1 MGRFRSFF
9 TKAKSPEDLILI
21 RFIIDVFG
29 YRPRNLFYFKKAL
42 SHKSIAIHNDVLE
55 SNERLEFLG
64 DAILDAVIAEYLYE
78 KYPGDDEGYLTKLK
92 SKIVNRKTL
101 SEIAEKM
108 GIRQHLNYSTV
119 RTINISS
126 VEGNAFEALMG
137 AIYLDAGYE
146 QVKKSVRNHV
156 LRKFVGVDQLLE
168 EEIDFKSRLIIW
180 CQKKKLA
187 LSFVILSES
196 NHRGISNYEMQ
207 AIISEK
213 VYGNG
218 QAGNKKEAEQ
228 LAAKEALK
236 LIGEID

>member
-1 MGRFRSFF
+1 LGRFRSFF

-21 RFIIDVFG
+21 RFIIDSFG
-29 YRPRNLFYFKKAL
+29 YRPSNLFNFKKAL

-101 SEIAEKM
+101 SDIAEKM

-137 AIYLDAGYE
+137 AIYLDAGYD

-156 LRKFVGVDQLLE
+156 LRKFVEVDQLLE

-180 CQKKKLA
+180 CQKKKLT
-187 LSFVILSES
+187 LSFIIISES
-196 NHRGISNYEMQ
+196 NHRGVSNYEMQ

-218 QAGNKKEAEQ
+218 NAGNKKEAEQ

>member
-1 MGRFRSFF
+1 
-9 TKAKSPEDLILI
+9 
-21 RFIIDVFG
+21 
-29 YRPRNLFYFKKAL
+29 
-42 SHKSIAIHNDVLE
+42 
-55 SNERLEFLG
+55 
-64 DAILDAVIAEYLYE
+64 
-78 KYPGDDEGYLTKLK
+78 
-92 SKIVNRKTL
+92 
-101 SEIAEKM
+101 M

-119 RTINISS
+119 LTINISS

-137 AIYLDAGYE
+137 AIYLDAGHE

-156 LRKFVGVDQLLE
+156 LRKFVRVDQLLE

-187 LSFVILSES
+187 LSFIILSES

-218 QAGNKKEAEQ
+218 KAGNKKEAEQ